1 MISKSTFFLCQQME
15 SGAYLQVMCIVNEL
29 RQFQDVLKLLSA
41 SKRKLRAEKVKVE
54 AKRRIQN
61 TALHGI

>member
-1 MISKSTFFLCQQME
+1 ME

>member
-15 SGAYLQVMCIVNEL
+15 SGAYLKVMCIVNEL